1 MFVPSPVLA
10 PRGMGTW
17 SARKPCSS
25 SSRLPPLVAM
35 GTVNF
40 IITPWMGN
48 KPKFWICGQRGG
60 SVSTP
65 SSSWGVEDEA
75 HGAIPP
81 VRPLQAPW
89 LFHCRCSKALLD
101 LSGGLQDETA

>member
-1 MFVPSPVLA
+1 MFVPFPVLV
-10 PRGMGTW
+10 PRDTGTW
-17 SARKPCSS
+17 SAKKPFSS

-48 KPKFWICGQRGG
+48 KPKFWICGQRWGG
-60 SVSTP
+60 VSTP

-75 HGAIPP
+75 HGGDPP
-81 VRPLQAPW
+81 SQAPSSP
-89 LFHCRCSKALLD
+89 LAFSL
-101 LSGGLQDETA
+101 

>member
-17 SARKPCSS
+17 SARKPFSS

-48 KPKFWICGQRGG
+48 KPKFWICGQSGGRCQYTQQQLGGGGRGSRG
-60 SVSTP
+60 DPPSQAP
-65 SSSWGVEDEA
+65 SS
-75 HGAIPP
+75 
-81 VRPLQAPW
+81 PLAFS
-89 LFHCRCSKALLD
+89 L
-101 LSGGLQDETA
+101 